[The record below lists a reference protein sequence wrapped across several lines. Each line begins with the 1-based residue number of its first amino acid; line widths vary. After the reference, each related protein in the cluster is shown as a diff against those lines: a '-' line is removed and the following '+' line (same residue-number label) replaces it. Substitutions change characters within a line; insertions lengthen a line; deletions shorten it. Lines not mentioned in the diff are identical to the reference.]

1 MRAAFQVVGAILL
14 VSTLSV
20 ASTPDQPSSNSM
32 PPVGETVEKITT
44 TVSPDQQYSLYLPS
58 AYSVAKKWP
67 LLVIMDPRGRAPMAL
82 ELFRA
87 SAERRG
93 YILMSSYQTRS
104 DTEWSVTTESLK
116 AMLQEAEARYSID
129 ESRIYLA
136 GLSGTSRAA
145 WAYAHALKGMV
156 AGVVGVA
163 GGRPATLE
171 VDDETVDFVHFG
183 VTGTT
188 DFNYREMVELAA
200 YLDGIGAQYRLEIV
214 EGGHAWPSAEI
225 TNQAID
231 WFELQAMRA
240 KQAPRSVASVDKEF
254 ELAVER
260 LKNVEGVLEEYRRT
274 NEIIRDFGGLRD
286 VDDYI
291 SRSANLA
298 ASGDLEE
305 ATIAQAKIFVQE
317 RTYLR
322 QRFGPWLTRTRSS
335 DQDLSTLSRSLMDL
349 QIETLKK
356 QVANKE
362 DRDSANSAQRLLDDL
377 YANMSFY
384 LPRDFREVGDYDRAI
399 FVLKIAIEIDPERR
413 RAQWGLA
420 QAYATTGQEKK
431 AFETLRRAVAL
442 GQVDV
447 ERLETDPT
455 WDTLRKKPAWQ
466 EILEAAKSASN

>member
-1 MRAAFQVVGAILL
+1 MRAAFQVVGATLL
-14 VSTLSV
+14 VSTLSL
-20 ASTPDQPSSNSM
+20 ASASDQPSSNPI
-32 PPVGETVEKITT
+32 PPAGETIEKIATS
-44 TVSPDQQYSLYLPS
+44 VSSDQQYSLYLPS
-58 AYSVAKKWP
+58 AYSEAKKWP

-104 DTEWSVTTESLK
+104 DTEWSVTTEALK
-116 AMLQEAEARYSID
+116 AMLQEAETRYSID
-129 ESRIYLA
+129 ESRVYLA

-171 VDDETVDFVHFG
+171 ADDETVDFVHFG

-188 DFNYREMVELAA
+188 DFNCREMVELAT

-214 EGGHAWPSAEI
+214 EGGHAWPPAEI
-225 TNQAID
+225 TNRAID

-240 KQAPRSVASVDKEF
+240 KQVPRSITFVDDEF

-260 LKNVEGVLEEYRRT
+260 LKTVEGALAEYRRT

-291 SRSANLA
+291 LKS
-298 ASGDLEE
+298 SGMVTNIELEE
-305 ATIAQAKIFVQE
+305 ATIAQAKIFEQE

-322 QRFGPWLTRTRSS
+322 NRFGPWLNALRSGE
-335 DQDLSTLSRSLMDL
+335 QDLSTLSRSLMDL

-356 QVANKE
+356 QAANK
-362 DRDSANSAQRLLDDL
+362 DDPDSANSAQRLLEDL
-377 YANMSFY
+377 YANVSFY
-384 LPRDFREVGDYDRAI
+384 LPRDFLEVGDYDRAI
-399 FVLKIAIEIDPERR
+399 FALKIAIEIDPERP

-420 QAYATTGQEKK
+420 QAYAATGQEKK
-431 AFETLRRAVAL
+431 AFETLRHAIAL
-442 GQVDV
+442 GKVDV

-455 WDTLRKKPAWQ
+455 WETLRKKPAWQ
-466 EILEAAKSASN
+466 EILEAAKSASG

>member
-1 MRAAFQVVGAILL
+1 M
-14 VSTLSV
+14 STLSV